1 MSDCNVVV
9 LILLFDHIKSS
20 HFLQHRI
27 WMDFVIW
34 ISQEFRFKIN
44 VIKVNQT
51 LGILSEN
58 FGSALYVYF
67 LITSMSKDLRSV
79 NPFLIV
85 IVHLP
90 ILSGL

>member
-1 MSDCNVVV
+1 M
-9 LILLFDHIKSS
+9 
-20 HFLQHRI
+20 HFGNFADMKQ
-27 WMDFVIW
+27 

-58 FGSALYVYF
+58 FDSVLYAYF
-67 LITSMSKDLRSV
+67 LITSMSKVLRSV

-90 ILSGL
+90 NLSGL